1 MGRAGCNDDNPT
13 FGALRSVF
21 QALQAA
27 LPPDCVDAQHVRGHA
42 GDPWNEMVDFLAKS
56 EAAPGDSY
64 ADVFFGFL
72 WAQLLQR
79 YEEQLVAHDV
89 IDMIPAYDLPNL
101 FDQAEPPHERA
112 LIGQRMQCTLEPGAG
127 SSADRDLAIGTD
139 GALPFQQAFGPQ
151 RHDVRF
157 ADFDQ
162 HNLRL
167 FEDLYLAL
175 LDITSD
181 DDLEKVI
188 RTEICKHPVSWT
200 VCQRNDSHRNQFYW
214 DALAACVK
222 GKCVMDIGSGSG
234 LLALMAAKLGAEK
247 VVAIE
252 ASRDMVDL
260 ARLNAEKNGQADR
273 LQIIHGLSSK
283 VHANC
288 KADVIVSETLG
299 ALMLGEGMLDY
310 MADARQRLGK
320 ADCQVVP
327 RGGAQFAQLIS
338 SVSLAMV
345 SSVQKQ
351 CSLGFDLSAI
361 GCLQDTGK
369 IFFSKQCRPQV
380 EKWGFRLN
388 SLPDLQGMS
397 ERISIFEAD
406 FQNGDRRDI
415 PAIQH
420 FKLRALR
427 TGVIHAVV
435 SSWEVWSDAAK
446 KHKITTH
453 PEDTKDQP
461 WGFARDFDAAN
472 AKGGT
477 GT

>member
-1 MGRAGCNDDNPT
+1 MKEVKPKWVKRQEREAT
-13 FGALRSVF
+13 VASV
-21 QALQAA
+21 
-27 LPPDCVDAQHVRGHA
+27 
-42 GDPWNEMVDFLAKS
+42 
-56 EAAPGDSY
+56 AAPRYSDS
-64 ADVFFGFL
+64 F
-72 WAQLLQR
+72 
-79 YEEQLVAHDV
+79 
-89 IDMIPAYDLPNL
+89 IP
-101 FDQAEPPHERA
+101 
-112 LIGQRMQCTLEPGAG
+112 PGC
-127 SSADRDLAIGTD
+127 
-139 GALPFQQAFGPQ
+139 
-151 RHDVRF
+151 
-157 ADFDQ
+157 
-162 HNLRL
+162 
-167 FEDLYLAL
+167 
-175 LDITSD
+175 D
-181 DDLEKVI
+181 DDEQDEESSCYEQVMTKGHWCPPRLRGRNDSLVEAVNDW
-188 RTEICKHPVSWT
+188 HFAML
-200 VCQRNDSHRNQFYW
+200 NDSHRNQFYW

-369 IFFSKQCRPQV
+369 IFFSKQ
-380 EKWGFRLN
+380 WGFRLN

-461 WGFARDFDAAN
+461 WGFARDMQWGQGLQLIEDFDAAN
-472 AKGGT
+472 AKGGDRALPPAPFAVT
-477 GT
+477 EGEELLLTVRMSVPCRQTFQFTLQRVKADAQS

>member
-1 MGRAGCNDDNPT
+1 MGKATTVKEVKPKWVKRQEREAT
-13 FGALRSVF
+13 VASV
-21 QALQAA
+21 
-27 LPPDCVDAQHVRGHA
+27 
-42 GDPWNEMVDFLAKS
+42 
-56 EAAPGDSY
+56 AAPRYSD
-64 ADVFFGFL
+64 FFIPPGCDDDE
-72 WAQLLQR
+72 QDEESSR
-79 YEEQLVAHDV
+79 YEQVMTKGHWCPPRLRGRNDSLVEAVNDWH
-89 IDMIPAYDLPNL
+89 
-101 FDQAEPPHERA
+101 
-112 LIGQRMQCTLEPGAG
+112 
-127 SSADRDLAIGTD
+127 
-139 GALPFQQAFGPQ
+139 
-151 RHDVRF
+151 F
-157 ADFDQ
+157 AM
-162 HNLRL
+162 L
-167 FEDLYLAL
+167 
-175 LDITSD
+175 
-181 DDLEKVI
+181 
-188 RTEICKHPVSWT
+188 
-200 VCQRNDSHRNQFYW
+200 NDSHRNQFYW

-369 IFFSKQCRPQV
+369 SFFSKQ
-380 EKWGFRLN
+380 WGFRLN

-461 WGFARDFDAAN
+461 WGFARDMQWGQGLQLIEDFDAAN
-472 AKGGT
+472 AKGGDRALPPAPFAVT
-477 GT
+477 EGEELLLTVRMSVPCRQTFQFTLQRVKADAQS